1 LSVRRR
7 DNPDNKSRK
16 SPSSTLKSTILM
28 YKMGQGKNVEK
39 ASPEI
44 PYSGALKKLFDPIID
59 ANFSIRAANLIGSG
73 RMYKIK
79 KGNTSRQWSLQV
91 LKSGSTLS
99 IVPAVDGRAG
109 LETTPTF
116 GNAPS
121 LIVQTLK
128 TTYNFI
134 VLWVFNLAR
143 SSANLVFN
151 EGEDFFSCDPLVCSI
166 LELEGRLGN
175 GIAVEALVQPVN
187 GLHGTFAN
195 ISKGLRKLMKVMA
208 NTAAGQSNVVKV
220 PRPVGRRRLVE
231 AAPSR
236 EEAAG
241 WQEAIPLGRQ
251 EVIPLGQQEAIPLGL
266 TEQEGSGT
274 AAMATIV
281 ATQDRVFPHYVPNS
295 SIKHSKSDSKD
306 RSQEIL

>member
-1 LSVRRR
+1 
-7 DNPDNKSRK
+7 
-16 SPSSTLKSTILM
+16 M

-44 PYSGALKKLFDPIID
+44 PYSGALKKLFDLIID

-236 EEAAG
+236 EEAVG

>member
-1 LSVRRR
+1 MCR
-7 DNPDNKSRK
+7 
-16 SPSSTLKSTILM
+16 
-28 YKMGQGKNVEK
+28 MGRGKNVEK
-39 ASPEI
+39 APPEI

-59 ANFSIRAANLIGSG
+59 ANLSIRAANLIGSG

-79 KGNTSRQWSLQV
+79 KRNASRQWSLQV
-91 LKSGSTLS
+91 LKSGSSLS
-99 IVPAVDGRAG
+99 VVPAVDGRAR
-109 LETTPTF
+109 LETTPAF

-128 TTYNFI
+128 TTANFI
-134 VLWVFNLAR
+134 VLWVSNPAG
-143 SSANLVFN
+143 SSANLVFK
-151 EGEDFFSCDPLVCSI
+151 EGEDFFSCDPLVRSI

-175 GIAVEALVQPVN
+175 GVALEALVQPVN

-208 NTAAGQSNVVKV
+208 NTAAGQSDVVKV

-241 WQEAIPLGRQ
+241 RQEAIPLGRQ
-251 EVIPLGQQEAIPLGL
+251 EVIPLGQ
-266 TEQEGSGT
+266 
-274 AAMATIV
+274 
-281 ATQDRVFPHYVPNS
+281 
-295 SIKHSKSDSKD
+295 
-306 RSQEIL
+306 